1 MAKRGVREEE
11 SSNAGAKKSLERA
24 EAVIQDQ
31 QKEVLGK
38 KKATIQS
45 QQKNDIEKKEVAK
58 Q

>member
-1 MAKRGVREEE
+1 
-11 SSNAGAKKSLERA
+11 
-24 EAVIQDQ
+24 VIQDQ

>member
-45 QQKNDIEKKEVAK
+45 QQKNDIEKKK
-58 Q
+58 